1 MRSRKTNESQ
11 EDYLESIFL
20 ITQKKKILPQYG
32 CCERA

>member
-20 ITQKKKILPQYG
+20 ITQKSRRFMTG
-32 CCERA
+32 T